1 MIKYIGS
8 KRALV
13 DWIGDAIAALDGVR
27 RVADLFSG
35 SARVGRE
42 LKRRGYAVWSNDA
55 LSFAATLARGLVA
68 ADAEQ
73 LEGRVEPVL
82 EELRRSR
89 PSAGWFTED
98 YCERARYFRP
108 ENGARI
114 EGMRRRLSELELEPA
129 VEAVSLVALLLAAD
143 KVDSTVGVQMAYL
156 KRWAP
161 RAARELDLVAPEL
174 LPRAAGGA
182 ATVSQGCALEVA
194 PLLDVD
200 CVYLDPPYNQHSY
213 LGNYHVWET
222 LVRWD
227 RPETYGVANKRVD
240 CRERTSPF
248 NRKREAAQAFE
259 RLVGAIESPN
269 IVASFSDEGF
279 LDRDFVERVLSAKRE
294 VVVLARPHERYVG
307 AKIGIHDRAGRRVGR
322 PGPASNTEFLFV
334 AAAGGV
340 PATLRRAAA
349 EAPAR
354 PS

>member
-13 DWIGDAIAALDGVR
+13 DWIGEAIAALDGVR

-55 LSFAATLARGLVA
+55 LAFSATLARGLVA
-68 ADAEQ
+68 ADAE
-73 LEGRVEPVL
+73 EFDGRVEPVL
-82 EELRRSR
+82 EELRRST
-89 PSAGWFTED
+89 PVAGWFTED

-114 EGMRRRLSELELEPA
+114 EGMRERLAELELEPG
-129 VEAVSLVALLLAAD
+129 VEAIALSALLLAAD

-156 KRWAP
+156 KQWAP
-161 RAARELDLVAPEL
+161 RAARPLELVAPDL
-174 LPRAAGGA
+174 LPRAAGGPV
-182 ATVSQGCALEVA
+182 TVSEDCALEVA
-194 PLLDVD
+194 PRLDVD

-227 RPETYGVANKRVD
+227 RPQTYGVANKRVD

-259 RLVGAIESPN
+259 RLVGAIECPN

-279 LDRDFVERVLSAKRE
+279 LDREFVERVLSARRE
-294 VVVLARPHERYVG
+294 VVVLARTHERYVG
-307 AKIGIHDRAGRRVGR
+307 SKIGIHDRAGRRVGR
-322 PGPASNTEFLFV
+322 PGPVSNTEFLFV
-334 AAAGGV
+334 AAAEGV
-340 PATLRRAAA
+340 PAALSRSAAGA
-349 EAPAR
+349 APE